1 MLAYIP
7 YMDPMGTVSI
17 DIPAPWIRH
26 GNWGWMMP
34 SLSYDEWAPIPS
46 APRNLLCSK
55 RWMLQFWRISSKNLG
70 FRDKKKTMFWKT
82 QSMAFKFQTFGNL
95 STSSFRCFGN
105 LFPVHAP
112 FIFSQISM
120 SSNWFEDGGAMDNC
134 VNLRKK
140 QLLALLSKG
149 FSKPQMLFLISDVQ
163 VASAKS
169 TFEWG
174 PQQWVID
181 FIKRFSGKDCCL
193 TPNHRLKLLGCRC
206 HLIP

>member
-1 MLAYIP
+1 
-7 YMDPMGTVSI
+7 MGIGAEWCPVWAMTSGRQSPLRLGTCSVPSVECCNSGGSPAKTWVS
-17 DIPAPWIRH
+17 
-26 GNWGWMMP
+26 GT
-34 SLSYDEWAPIPS
+34 
-46 APRNLLCSK
+46 
-55 RWMLQFWRISSKNLG
+55 
-70 FRDKKKTMFWKT
+70 KKTMFWKT

-149 FSKPQMLFLISDVQ
+149 FPKPQMLFLISDVQ